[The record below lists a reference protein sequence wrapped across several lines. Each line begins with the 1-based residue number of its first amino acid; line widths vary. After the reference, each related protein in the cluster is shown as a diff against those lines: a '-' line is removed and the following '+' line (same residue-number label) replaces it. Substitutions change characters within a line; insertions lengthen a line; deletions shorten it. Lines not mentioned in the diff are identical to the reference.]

1 MTLAGAPS
9 APIPAVATH
18 RSPLA
23 SVLVPLATIGVI
35 VTLALL
41 PLLTPLAMHPLL
53 DAAQAHLWLGA
64 TPPVAHEL
72 SDRTVA
78 DLVLG
83 GSFAVTSPAGAA
95 IYTTDEIA
103 HLRDARTLLWLLLAT
118 GAICATAL
126 AVRLW
131 RGIDASGTWGGI
143 ARGGA
148 VAAAGTLLIGVI
160 GFVAFEPLF
169 ELFHRVFFPGG
180 NWAFDATTS
189 RLVQLYPFAF
199 WELAA
204 AALGIGVVVL
214 GTVAWLVGRRLARR
228 AAGSRPLGVAGSDR

>member
-9 APIPAVATH
+9 APIPAVAT

-23 SVLVPLATIGVI
+23 AVLVPLATIGVI
-35 VTLALL
+35 VALAIL

-53 DAAQAHLWLGA
+53 DASQAHLWLGT

-83 GSFAVTSPAGAA
+83 GSFEVTSPAGAL
-95 IYTTDEIA
+95 IYTADEIA
-103 HLRDARTLLWLLLAT
+103 HLRDARTLLWLVLVT
-118 GAICATAL
+118 GVVSAL
-126 AVRLW
+126 AIAWRLW
-131 RGIDASGTWGGI
+131 RGIDPSGTWQSIG
-143 ARGGA
+143 RGGA
-148 VAAAGTLLIGVI
+148 VAAAGTLVIGVI
-160 GFVAFEPLF
+160 GLVAFEPLF

-204 AALGIGVVVL
+204 SALGIAVVVL
-214 GTVAWLVGRRLARR
+214 GTAAWLVGRHMAQR
-228 AAGSRPLGVAGSDR
+228 AAGARPVRPDGAGR